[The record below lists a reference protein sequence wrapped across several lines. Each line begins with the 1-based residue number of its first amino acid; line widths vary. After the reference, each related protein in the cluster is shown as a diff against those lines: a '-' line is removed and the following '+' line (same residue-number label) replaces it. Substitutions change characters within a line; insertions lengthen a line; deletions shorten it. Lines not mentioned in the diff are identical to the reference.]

1 MFGQFAMPLPNEYR
15 NLVALNILGIEPVSS
30 F

>member
-1 MFGQFAMPLPNEYR
+1 MFGQFTMLLPNEYR
-15 NLVALNILGIEPVSS
+15 NLVARNILGIEPVSP